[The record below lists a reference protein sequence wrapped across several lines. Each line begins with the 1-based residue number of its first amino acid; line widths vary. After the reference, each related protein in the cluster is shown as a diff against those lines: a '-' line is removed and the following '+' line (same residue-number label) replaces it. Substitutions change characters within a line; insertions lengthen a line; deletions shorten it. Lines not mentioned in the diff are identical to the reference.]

1 MTYATKYDSK
11 LYYTVGT
18 DINDCVVL
26 KLRDDYYTSVSLTMN
41 QNETRELI
49 RMLIMAMPENSHI
62 K

>member
-1 MTYATKYDSK
+1 MTSTTKYDSK

-26 KLRDDYYTSVSLTMN
+26 KLRDEYYASVSLTMN
-41 QNETRELI
+41 QNETLELI
-49 RMLIMAMPENSHI
+49 RMLTMAMTENSHI

>member
-1 MTYATKYDSK
+1 MTSTTKYNSE
-11 LYYTVGT
+11 LYYAVGT

-41 QNETRELI
+41 GNETLELI
-49 RMLIMAMPENSHI
+49 RILTMAMAENSHI

>member
-1 MTYATKYDSK
+1 MTYTTKYDSK
-11 LYYTVGT
+11 LYYTVDT

-41 QNETRELI
+41 QNETLELI
-49 RMLIMAMPENSHI
+49 RMLTMVIAENSHV